1 MRLAKFILANIESI
15 LVEWEAF
22 AATLPSGANMT
33 KFALRDHAQ
42 AILLASA
49 RDMEANQSLAQ
60 QADKSQGDGGADTT
74 ESDRLDIASA
84 QHAEERVGAAFDIV
98 EVVSEYRALRASV
111 LRLWRK
117 SLPQPDLDD
126 IDDITRFNESIDQSL
141 AKAVGSYTE
150 RVNRSRQLFLA
161 ILGHDLGNPLTAIRM
176 SAQLVSPTHGDLN
189 SIEAL
194 LTIGTESK
202 AMAKLIGDMIDFAST
217 WLGSAMPLNCEP
229 VDLQMLCHEVVEGFR
244 ASHPQRTLHFNP
256 RGDLTGNWDAARI
269 RQVVSNLLGNAL
281 QHGSPDGPVDL
292 SAASEG
298 STVVLSVHNEGAP
311 IPPEALP
318 TLFDPLVRHTVE
330 SASKRAPGSIGL
342 GLYIVRE
349 IVNAKGGTIAVAS
362 TAQEG
367 TTFTVRIPRQLGLKA
382 TSAATQKPRDNPPL
396 EQKSKGQEEA
406 GLFDSAITTDN
417 TAEQR
422 RST

>member
-1 MRLAKFILANIESI
+1 MRLAKFILANVEPI
-15 LVEWEAF
+15 LAEWEAF

-33 KFALRDHAQ
+33 KLALRDHAQ

-60 QADKSQGDGGADTT
+60 QTGKSQGKGGADTR
-74 ESDRLDIASA
+74 ESDQLDIASA
-84 QHAEERVGAAFDIV
+84 QHAEERVGSGFDII

-111 LRLWRK
+111 LRLWSK
-117 SLPQPDLDD
+117 SLLQPDLDD

-141 AKAVGSYTE
+141 AEAVESYTE
-150 RVNRSRQLFLA
+150 RLNRSRQLFLA
-161 ILGHDLGNPLTAIRM
+161 ILGHDLRNPLTAIRM
-176 SAQLVSPTHGDLN
+176 SAQLVSQTNADLQ

-194 LTIGTESK
+194 STIGTESK
-202 AMAKLIGDMIDFAST
+202 AMAKLISDMIDFAST
-217 WLGSAMPLNCEP
+217 LLGSAMPLNCEP
-229 VDLQMLCHEVVEGFR
+229 VDLQILCREVVDGFR
-244 ASHPQRTLHFNP
+244 ASHPQRTLYFNP

-281 QHGSPDGPVDL
+281 QHGSPKGPVEL
-292 SAASEG
+292 SAASEE

-318 TLFDPLVRHTVE
+318 TLFDPLVRHATVE
-330 SASKRAPGSIGL
+330 SALRRTPGSIGL

-349 IVNAKGGTIAVAS
+349 IVNAKGGTITVAS
-362 TAQEG
+362 TAQQG

-382 TSAATQKPRDNPPL
+382 TSA
-396 EQKSKGQEEA
+396 
-406 GLFDSAITTDN
+406 
-417 TAEQR
+417 
-422 RST
+422 

>member
-1 MRLAKFILANIESI
+1 MRLAKFILANIEPI

-22 AATLPSGANMT
+22 ALTLASGANMT
-33 KFALRDHAQ
+33 KLALRDHSQ
-42 AILLASA
+42 AILLAAA
-49 RDMEANQSLAQ
+49 RDMEVKQSLAQ
-60 QADKSQGDGGADTT
+60 QEDKSQGEGGADTP

-84 QHAEERVGAAFDIV
+84 RHAEERVGAGFDIV

-117 SLPQPDLDD
+117 GFQQPDLED
-126 IDDITRFNESIDQSL
+126 IDDITRFNEAIDQSL
-141 AKAVGSYTE
+141 AEAIESYTE
-150 RVNRSRQLFLA
+150 RLDRSRQLFLA
-161 ILGHDLGNPLTAIRM
+161 ILGHDLHNPLTAIRM
-176 SAQLVSPTHGDLN
+176 SAQLVSRTNTDQQ
-189 SIEAL
+189 SMEAL
-194 LTIGTESK
+194 SMIGTESE
-202 AMAKLIGDMIDFAST
+202 AMIKLTRDMIDFSST

-229 VDLQMLCHEVVEGFR
+229 VDLQILCREVVDGFR
-244 ASHPQRTLHFNP
+244 AAHPQRTLHFNS

-281 QHGSPDGPVDL
+281 QHGSPEGPVEL

-318 TLFDPLVRHTVE
+318 TLFDPLVRHATVE
-330 SASKRAPGSIGL
+330 SALQRAPGSIGL

-349 IVNAKGGTIAVAS
+349 IVNTKGGTITVTS

-382 TSAATQKPRDNPPL
+382 TSAATP
-396 EQKSKGQEEA
+396 
-406 GLFDSAITTDN
+406 
-417 TAEQR
+417 
-422 RST
+422 